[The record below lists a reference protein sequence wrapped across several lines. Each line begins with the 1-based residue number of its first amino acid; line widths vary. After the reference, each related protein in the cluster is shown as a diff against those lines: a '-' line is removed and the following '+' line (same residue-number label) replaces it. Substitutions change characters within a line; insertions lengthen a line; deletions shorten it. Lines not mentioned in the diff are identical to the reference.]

1 SVGKRIS
8 FSLQQAIAGSVL
20 PIGLLCVILG
30 TAYAYWSAEE
40 AVRATVRTNFRELAR
55 QGADKVS
62 LILTKE
68 IQWVERLSA
77 SPEVQEAVAGG
88 ARLKLDPKAFHQW
101 QKEQQRY
108 FRSLVIVDRE
118 GRLVGTAPSE
128 SQREFYTH
136 QDWWRTTV
144 MDGHPWTGDFHVDD
158 LGRGYWEV
166 AVPIVTKNQAVQG
179 ALKVAIA
186 TDDLFASTLR
196 VRIGRTGHVM
206 LFGQDGRILACP
218 IRSPSH
224 HTKLIVSARDPGQSS
239 LLGLGAVWA
248 EVQDDGHR
256 GQGAI
261 VGMAPVNLPD
271 GIVQERIW
279 GTLVRQDPDEM
290 TEPLRALV
298 WKLLGFGVVALGL
311 VVYLRV
317 RLARRIVGPLQ
328 ALITRLKSLGE
339 GSTPVRLDAEV
350 SKHRVE
356 ISEIT
361 SLTASFNRLVER
373 LQAAAEDTRRYVDEL
388 ERSGEHY
395 RMLWNHSADA
405 KLIVDE
411 AAIIRDVNRRAE
423 IKLSRQAAELVGIGA
438 AGLFHE
444 SDQPRLD
451 ALFSEVRESGKEG
464 MRGDMRVPTP
474 GGATL
479 VMELDMVPVEIKGE
493 SRSFLLQ
500 LSDSTERKQLEAQ
513 LLRSERLASLS
524 QFASMFAH
532 DIRNPLAGIKKTLE
546 LVALRTGIYDKES
559 AQLMADLQVA
569 TELLLGMIN
578 DTLDVYQES
587 YSGLPLVSSEFS
599 IQVLLEEIVS
609 LLRPEADAKGVHF
622 RLDPSAKDV
631 VITGDR
637 RRLQRVG
644 INLVHN
650 ALKYSPAGGRVTI
663 RARQEGGL
671 GPQKPEAG
679 VLSLQ
684 VHDEGPG
691 LDPLDLPHLFEMFF
705 RKKDSH
711 DLRIGRGLGLHFCKL
726 VVEAHGGRIWAD
738 NRAEGGAVFTLALPL
753 DQTASS

>member
-1 SVGKRIS
+1 MGRRIS
-8 FSLQQAIAGSVL
+8 LNLQQAIAGSIL
-20 PIGLLCVILG
+20 TIGLLCVIFG
-30 TAYAYWSAEE
+30 TAYAYWSAKQ

-55 QGADKVS
+55 QGADKIS

-68 IQWVERLSA
+68 IQWVERLSTR
-77 SPEVQEAVAGG
+77 PEVQAVVAGG
-88 ARLKLDPKAFHQW
+88 GRLKLDPKAFPQW
-101 QKEQQRY
+101 QEEQQRY

-118 GRLVGTAPSE
+118 GRLAGTAPSE
-128 SQREFYTH
+128 SQREYYTH

-144 MDGHPWTGDFHVDD
+144 RGGHPWTGDFQVDD
-158 LGRGYWEV
+158 RGRGYWEV
-166 AVPIVTKNQAVQG
+166 AVPIVAKNQVVQG
-179 ALKVAIA
+179 GLKVAIA

-196 VRIGRTGHVM
+196 VRIGRTGHIM

-218 IRSPSH
+218 IRSPGDHS
-224 HTKLIVSARDPGQSS
+224 KLIVSANDPEPTN
-239 LLGLGAVWA
+239 LVGLGASWA
-248 EVQDDGHR
+248 DVLDDGHH
-256 GQGAI
+256 GQGVI
-261 VGMAPVNLPD
+261 VGMAPVFLPD
-271 GIVQERIW
+271 GIVQEHVW
-279 GTLVRQDPDEM
+279 GTLVRQDADEM

-298 WKLLGFGVVALGL
+298 WKLSGFGVVAIGL
-311 VVYLRV
+311 IVYLRL
-317 RLARRIVGPLQ
+317 RLARHLVGPLNAVIGQ
-328 ALITRLKSLGE
+328 LRALGE
-339 GSTPVRLDAEV
+339 GADPTPLQADGAP
-350 SKHRVE
+350 SRVE
-356 ISEIT
+356 IGEIQ
-361 SLTASFNRLVER
+361 SLTASFNRLVGR
-373 LQAAAEDTRRYVDEL
+373 LQAAAENTRRYVDEL

-423 IKLSRQAAELVGIGA
+423 IKLSRQAAELVGTGA
-438 AGLFHE
+438 AGLFRE
-444 SDQPRLD
+444 ADQPRLE

-464 MRGDMRVPTP
+464 MRGDMRVPTS
-474 GGATL
+474 GGAIL

-546 LVALRTGIYDKES
+546 LVALRTEIYDKES

-578 DTLDVYQES
+578 DMLDVYQES

-599 IQVLLEEIVS
+599 VRVLLEEIIS
-609 LLRPEADAKGVHF
+609 LLLPEADAKGVHF
-622 RLDPSAKDV
+622 RLDPSEKDI

-679 VLSLQ
+679 VLSIQ

-691 LDPLDLPHLFEMFF
+691 LDPPDLPHLFEMFF
-705 RKKDSH
+705 RKKDGH

-726 VVEAHGGRIWAD
+726 VVEAHGGGIRAD
-738 NRAEGGAVFTLALPL
+738 NRAEGGAVFSVVLPL
-753 DQTASS
+753 SREGAG